1 MHALVDVRDRSKN
14 SMARVAAAKALEDVA
29 EAAERVPLG
38 GAARTPGV
46 VIIIGGE
53 PIAGLP
59 LAESRSIMR
68 RACSMRSNPDASLP
82 RS

>member
-1 MHALVDVRDRSKN
+1 
-14 SMARVAAAKALEDVA
+14 MARVAAAKALEDVA

-53 PIAGLP
+53 PIAGP
-59 LAESRSIMR
+59 PAGGITIDHAP
-68 RACSMRSNPDASLP
+68 RALHEIDS
-82 RS
+82 